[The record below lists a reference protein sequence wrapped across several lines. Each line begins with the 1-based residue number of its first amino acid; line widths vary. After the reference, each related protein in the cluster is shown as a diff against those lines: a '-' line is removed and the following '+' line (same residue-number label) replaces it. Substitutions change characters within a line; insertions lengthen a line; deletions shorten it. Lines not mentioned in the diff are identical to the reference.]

1 MCFAIRAQRI
11 NLGCCLLWLE
21 SLHKPYGGC
30 LLSCWRMQPPAT
42 AATITVHLFFCAAS
56 CLSVSPLSAKPL
68 RAEEHT
74 ENSCQAAT
82 QTTVYAAFSRSDA
95 IRQLTYFSVGLRR
108 ALFTEALDVNAP
120 RKLLSKC
127 CILVHVI
134 KKHLHK
140 LCRDNNCCAGVPMTV
155 ELNRLVVVVV
165 VAAAAC
171 AATTCGASSCTFCA
185 PLDAAS
191 FRDHFSPCNMI

>member
-1 MCFAIRAQRI
+1 
-11 NLGCCLLWLE
+11 
-21 SLHKPYGGC
+21 
-30 LLSCWRMQPPAT
+30 MQPPAS

-68 RAEEHT
+68 RAEEHA

-82 QTTVYAAFSRSDA
+82 QTTVYAALSRRDA
-95 IRQLTYFSVGLRR
+95 IRLLTYFSAAVGLRR
-108 ALFTEALDVNAP
+108 ALFTEALGVTVP

-155 ELNRLVVVVV
+155 KLNRL
-165 VAAAAC
+165 
-171 AATTCGASSCTFCA
+171 FCCCCCRRCRRRMCSNDLWRSELHIFAIAA
-185 PLDAAS
+185 PLYAVA
-191 FRDHFSPCNMI
+191 FRDHFSRVMSINSVVLKWSESMFSIDRSKE

>member
-1 MCFAIRAQRI
+1 
-11 NLGCCLLWLE
+11 
-21 SLHKPYGGC
+21 
-30 LLSCWRMQPPAT
+30 MQPPAT

-74 ENSCQAAT
+74 ENSCRAAI
-82 QTTVYAAFSRSDA
+82 QTTVYVALARTDAFR
-95 IRQLTYFSVGLRR
+95 ILTYFRAALGLHR
-108 ALFTEALDVNAP
+108 AWFTEALDVIVP

-140 LCRDNNCCAGVPMTV
+140 LCRDSNYCAGVLMTV
-155 ELNRLVVVVV
+155 KLNRLVVV
-165 VAAAAC
+165 AARAAC
-171 AATTCGASSCTFCA
+171 APTTCGASRCT
-185 PLDAAS
+185 LLLNWMQL
-191 FRDHFSPCNMI
+191 FS